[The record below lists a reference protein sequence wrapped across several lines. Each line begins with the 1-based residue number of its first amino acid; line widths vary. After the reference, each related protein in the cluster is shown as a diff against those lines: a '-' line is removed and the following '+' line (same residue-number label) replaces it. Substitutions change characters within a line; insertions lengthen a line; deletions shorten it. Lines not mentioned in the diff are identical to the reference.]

1 MKQLGCFIL
10 SGVFLQS
17 VNRTFVDL
25 IIHSGAVVHFSL
37 KKNSQ
42 NRMDS
47 FCRLLGM
54 WDLEANIEVGWSEMS
69 LS

>member
-1 MKQLGCFIL
+1 MKQLGCSIL

-17 VNRTFVDL
+17 DL
-25 IIHSGAVVHFSL
+25 IIHSGVVVHFSL